1 MSLVTFPRW
10 PGDRRGARPQ
20 PATRLG
26 ADMQL
31 EDRCTPATL
40 FSTNATQTDSLP
52 ADASVIGTS
61 RDGRYVL
68 FQSTAI
74 NVVQNQIDTPGTNDL
89 FWADSATGERRL
101 VSAER
106 FSKGL
111 KAAGAEVTVA
121 GGPAN
126 AVLSADG
133 LSVAFVSK
141 TNANKFDGS
150 NFFGTIID
158 NGNSSDDVFLW
169 SADYARVAAPISE
182 DQSLLM
188 SFEFSVG
195 DTVAIGNSS
204 RATNPAISLDGKVVS
219 FLSPRDA
226 SKVELLGA
234 TDNGDLTDDLFATR
248 VDSFQVI
255 GKFPFVSVNDPRLVT
270 EFERTT
276 PEVARF
282 AFGKFGSV
290 SVDPLGRYMSDDGT
304 GYVVVSSI
312 SPRDVNPT
320 WSPSAPGTLD
330 AYYLLTAGGAVP
342 QVSLVSSRP
351 GAPGL
356 SSNGQ
361 VQNAILAPEAAN
373 VVVFASK
380 VGGGANTL
388 VTGYVNNSG
397 GGADLY
403 RRVVTP
409 AGVSAPTQL
418 VSSKFGSLVQ
428 GSDGLLDGSVGSFSV
443 TPDGSKVAFTSAAT
457 NLTAGVTDTNG
468 AFDVF
473 LWDVATEAAAPISL
487 VPSGTSTGN
496 AASTNPRVSQD
507 GLYVAFESLASN
519 LTPVR
524 DTNAASDVFVRDVAA
539 GTTGVASVSTDF
551 TTTGNGPSTGPV
563 IGGSG
568 NAGAVRFNSVA
579 DNLQSTFTVIPGL
592 VQIYT
597 VSTPL
602 PSFGVARVVAV
613 AGGRNGFVGLST
625 FDAGGNLVNGPPVIA
640 FPGYTGELRTAVGD
654 VTGDG
659 IADIIVGAGTGGG
672 PRVKVI
678 DGASQA
684 TVYDFFVFES
694 TFTGGVFVA
703 AGDFTG
709 DGLDDIVIG
718 AGEGGGPR
726 VLILNAANL
735 SVIADV
741 FVFEQTFRGGARVAT
756 GDVNGDGI
764 ADLIASA
771 AEGGGPRVLVLNG
784 AALPL
789 VVPIADFF
797 AFEPTLRNGAYVS
810 SGDFNGDGRD
820 DIVVGA
826 GPGGAPRVQVFDAA
840 LLNNPPSG
848 ANPVLLNF
856 FAFGDDRR
864 DGVRVAVAQ
873 VDGDNVPDIV
883 VGAGDGAPTIR
894 TFAGGQFAAAGV
906 PQLIQESFA
915 FDDPFGT
922 FGAWVG

>member
-10 PGDRRGARPQ
+10 PGDRRGARPTS
-20 PATRLG
+20 ARLG
-26 ADMQL
+26 TEML

-40 FSTNATQTDSLP
+40 FSTNSTQTESLP

-74 NVVQNQIDTPGTNDL
+74 NVIQDQIDTPGTNDL
-89 FWADSATGERRL
+89 FWTDSATGERRL

-106 FSKGL
+106 NTKGL
-111 KAAGAEVTVA
+111 KAAGAELTVS

-150 NFFGTIID
+150 TSFFGSIVD
-158 NGNSSDDVFLW
+158 NGNSSADVFLW
-169 SADYARVAAPISE
+169 SASYARAAAPVSK

-188 SFEFSVG
+188 SFEFSAG
-195 DTVAIGNSS
+195 ATVAIGNSS
-204 RATNPAISLDGKVVS
+204 RATNPSISLDGRIVAFV
-219 FLSPRDA
+219 SPRDA
-226 SKVELLGA
+226 AEVEVAGA
-234 TDNGDLTDDLFATR
+234 IDNGDLTDDVFSTT
-248 VDSFQVI
+248 VNNFDIF
-255 GKFPFVSVNDPRLVT
+255 GGFPFVNVSNPELVT
-270 EFERTT
+270 QYNN
-276 PEVARF
+276 AGNF
-282 AFGKFGSV
+282 AFGKFGGNTI
-290 SVDPLGRYMSDDGT
+290 VDPLGRYMSDDGT
-304 GYVVVSSI
+304 GFVVVSSL
-312 SPRDVNPT
+312 SPRDADPT
-320 WSPSAPGTLD
+320 WSPSAPGTKD
-330 AYYLLTAGGAVP
+330 AYYLLNSSTFVP
-342 QVSLVSSRP
+342 LISLVSSRP
-351 GAPGL
+351 GSPGV

-361 VQNAILAPEAAN
+361 VQNAILAPEVAN
-373 VVVFASK
+373 IVVFSSVVA
-380 VGGGANTL
+380 GGANTL
-388 VTGYVNNSG
+388 VTGYINQNG

-409 AGVSAPTQL
+409 AGVSAPTVL
-418 VSSKFGSLVQ
+418 ISSQFTSLVL
-428 GSDGLLDGSVGSFSV
+428 GSNGSNGALDLSVGSFSV
-443 TPDGSKVAFTSAAT
+443 TPNGDTIAFTSAAT
-457 NLTAGVTDTNG
+457 NLSTGVTDTNN

-473 LWDVATEAAAPISL
+473 LWDVGTEVAAPISL
-487 VPSGTSTGN
+487 VPSGNATGN
-496 AASTNPRVSQD
+496 AASSNPRLSQD
-507 GLYVAFESLASN
+507 GLFVAFESLASN

-524 DTNAASDVFVRDVAA
+524 DTNAAFDIFVRDVAGA
-539 GTTGVASVSTDF
+539 TTGLASITSDF
-551 TTTGNGPSTGPV
+551 TSTGNGPSTGPV
-563 IGGSG
+563 IGGL
-568 NAGAVRFNSVA
+568 GAAVTVRFNSVA
-579 DNLQSTFTVIPGL
+579 DNLQTTFPVIPGL

-602 PSFGVARVVAV
+602 PGFGIARVVGV
-613 AGGRNGFVGLST
+613 AGGRNGFVGLAT
-625 FDAGGNLVNGPPVIA
+625 FDSNGNLVNGPPVIA

-654 VTGDG
+654 VNGDG
-659 IADIIVGAGTGGG
+659 IADLIVGAGPGGG
-672 PRVKVI
+672 PRIKVI
-678 DGASQA
+678 DGATQA
-684 TVYDFFVFES
+684 TIYDFFVFEP

-709 DGLDDIVIG
+709 DDIADIVIG

-726 VLILNAANL
+726 VLILDGTNL
-735 SVIADV
+735 SVLADL
-741 FVFEQTFRGGARVAT
+741 FVFEETFRGGARVAV

-764 ADLIASA
+764 ADLITSA
-771 AEGGGPRVLVLNG
+771 AEGGGPRVLVVNG

-789 VVPIADFF
+789 LVTIADFF

-810 SGDFNGDGRD
+810 AGDFNGDGRD

-864 DGVRVAVAQ
+864 DGVRVAVKQIDA
-873 VDGDNVPDIV
+873 DDVPDIV
-883 VGAGDGAPTIR
+883 VGAGAGAPTIR

>member
-1 MSLVTFPRW
+1 M
-10 PGDRRGARPQ
+10 
-20 PATRLG
+20 
-26 ADMQL
+26 L
-31 EDRCTPATL
+31 EDRCVPATL
-40 FSTNATQTDSLP
+40 FSTNATQTDALP
-52 ADASVIGTS
+52 ADASVLGTS

-121 GGPAN
+121 GGTAN

-150 NFFGTIID
+150 NFFGTIVD

-169 SADYARVAAPISE
+169 SADYARNAAPVSK

-188 SFEFSVG
+188 SFELSVG

-204 RATNPAISLDGKVVS
+204 RATNPAISLDGKIVS
-219 FLSPRDA
+219 FVTPRDA
-226 SKVELLGA
+226 SKVDFAGA
-234 TDNGDLTDDLFATR
+234 IDNGDLTDDVFATR
-248 VDSFQVI
+248 VDTFQVV
-255 GKFPFVSVNDPRLVT
+255 GKTPIVIVADPRLVT
-270 EFERTT
+270 EFQRTT

-282 AFGKFGSV
+282 AFGKFGGNAI
-290 SVDPLGRYMSDDGT
+290 VDPLGRYMSDDGT

-330 AYYLLTAGGAVP
+330 AYYLLTAGAAVP

-351 GAPGL
+351 GAPGV

-380 VGGGANTL
+380 VAGGAATL
-388 VTGYVNNSG
+388 VNGYVNQNG

-409 AGVSAPTQL
+409 AGISAPTEL
-418 VSSKFGSLVQ
+418 ISSQFGSLVV
-428 GSDGLLDGSVGSFSV
+428 GSNGLLDGSVGSFSV
-443 TPDGSKVAFTSAAT
+443 SPDGDKVVYTSAAT
-457 NLTAGVTDTNG
+457 NLVSGVTDTNA

-473 LWDVATEAAAPISL
+473 LRAVGTDTVDAISL

-507 GLYVAFESLASN
+507 GLFVAFESLASN

-524 DTNAASDVFVRDVAA
+524 DTNATTDIFVRDVAG
-539 GTTGVASVSTDF
+539 GTTGVASVASDF
-551 TTTGNGPSTGPV
+551 ATTGNGPSTGPV

-568 NAGAVRFNSVA
+568 TAVTVRFNSVA
-579 DNLQSTFTVIPGL
+579 DNLQTTFAVIPGL

-602 PSFGVARVVAV
+602 PGFGVARVVAV

-625 FDAGGNLVNGPPVIA
+625 FDSAGNLVNGPPVIA

-659 IADIIVGAGTGGG
+659 IADIIVGAGPGGG
-672 PRVKVI
+672 PRIKVI

-684 TVYDFFVFES
+684 TVYDFFVFEKE
-694 TFTGGVFVA
+694 FTGGVFVA

-764 ADLIASA
+764 TDLITSA
-771 AEGGGPRVLVLNG
+771 AEGGGPRVRVING
-784 AALPL
+784 AAFPL
-789 VVPIADFF
+789 VVSIADFF

-820 DIVVGA
+820 DVVVGA

-840 LLNNPPSG
+840 LLTNPPAG

-873 VDGDNVPDIV
+873 VDGDNTPDIV

-894 TFAGGQFAAAGV
+894 TFAGGQFAAPGV
-906 PQLIQESFA
+906 PQPIQESFA